1 MNLMKSWKI
10 RSILFLKK
18 MLNLKSTN
26 KNYLKSQKYGKYDN
40 IYILNSNKNKD
51 IEKIN
56 NKLLEN
62 SKNEIFDSIKKD
74 IELKYSNDFKSL
86 NKTIEDF
93 KIDIKNKDD
102 IINNLK
108 TTVIKENKYKK
119 NILISM
125 MISKT
130 IRILI
135 KMHNE
140 VEYLNEKA
148 V

>member
-1 MNLMKSWKI
+1 MNLMKSQKI

-40 IYILNSNKNKD
+40 IVKDLNSTILKLNEDIYILNSNKNKD
-51 IEKIN
+51 VEKIN

-93 KIDIKNKDD
+93 KIDIKNKD
-102 IINNLK
+102 N
-108 TTVIKENKYKK
+108 YK
-119 NILISM
+119 
-125 MISKT
+125 
-130 IRILI
+130 
-135 KMHNE
+135 
-140 VEYLNEKA
+140 
-148 V
+148 